1 MEKKRT
7 GEAELKS
14 KHNISCGDAHRK
26 INSALDKGIIPS
38 WGTTSL
44 LKVGNFKQ

>member
-7 GEAELKS
+7 GEELKS
-14 KHNISCGDAHRK
+14 KDNISCGDAHRK